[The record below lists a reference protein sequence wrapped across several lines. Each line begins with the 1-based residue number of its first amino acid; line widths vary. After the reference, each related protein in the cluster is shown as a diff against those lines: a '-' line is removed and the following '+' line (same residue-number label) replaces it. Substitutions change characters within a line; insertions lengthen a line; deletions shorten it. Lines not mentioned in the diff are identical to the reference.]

1 MEIGVYTFGDTAP
14 DPETGTAIDP
24 ATRLANLLEEAEL
37 ADQVGLDVFGV
48 GEHHRPDYAVSS
60 PTVVLSA
67 IAQRTKN
74 IKLTSAVTVLSSED
88 PVRVFQEFALLDL
101 MSGGRAEITAGRG
114 SFTESYPLFGY
125 SLDDYDQLFADKL
138 DLLLKLREG
147 GPVTWSGL
155 GRAPLVEQTVYPRPL
170 QEPLPLWIG
179 VGGNTNSVVR
189 AARLGL
195 PLAIAIIGGAPER
208 FAPLVDLYREAAVHF
223 GHDPATLPVSINS
236 MGFVG
241 DDSKA
246 AADTFFPPYAAVMT
260 QIGRERGWSAM
271 TRNQFEALRSPS
283 GSLLVGSPDEVV
295 DKILYEYELFRH
307 DRFLMQISMGALP
320 HDRAMRA
327 IELLGTKVAPAVR
340 KALAAVE
347 TQPTTLEEKSA

>member
-1 MEIGVYTFGDTAP
+1 
-14 DPETGTAIDP
+14 
-24 ATRLANLLEEAEL
+24 
-37 ADQVGLDVFGV
+37 
-48 GEHHRPDYAVSS
+48 VSS

-67 IAQRTKN
+67 IAQRTKD

-236 MGFVG
+236 MGFIG
-241 DDSKA
+241 DNSKE